1 MVAPAFQLTSP
12 VPPPPATLNFSTLSR
27 TSVALV
33 NPSLFK
39 TKSRPT
45 AAAALRRTKK
55 TEEQDLHGLP
65 KEFYDDEWQAQQR
78 EKTKKLHQQRQV
90 EDEEEERKVDEYRE
104 IGMRLKDYP
113 EDDLRQARQLV
124 SSLLKS
130 AEEVEE
136 VISEYSEENVS
147 CVTIGIALELLQIHS
162 CIKRL
167 SKGVPL
173 VQWQHPMK
181 IEEAAERG
189 ELTELVLMVIWNRLD
204 LARRDDEKD
213 AIRSLDLL
221 YRRIETEILKRE
233 APPAMRLLNDLL
245 ILHDGF
251 DEEGWLKECRKRMV
265 ETFPR
270 EDPYSILVP
279 VGFDIDK
286 IVLFFF
292 TRAGK
297 EYIDSVSVSGT
308 VVFQIASL
316 VIWDRLVF
324 SNELANFHQHQG
336 PLRPPLEEEDDI
348 LLRVDFVREVD
359 ALLREVR
366 AEQREAQNVQGL
378 DPESVAIRLKQQEK
392 QQTIRLVEALLDLAI
407 DLKW

>member
-1 MVAPAFQLTSP
+1 MIHHSSKLAPPL
-12 VPPPPATLNFSTLSR
+12 PPAPLNFSTLSR
-27 TSVALV
+27 ISVALTT
-33 NPSLFK
+33 PSLFK
-39 TKSRPT
+39 TSSRST
-45 AAAALRRTKK
+45 AALCRTKK
-55 TEEQDLHGLP
+55 IQEQDLDGLP

-78 EKTKKLHQQRQV
+78 EKTKKLHRQRQE
-90 EDEEEERKVDEYRE
+90 EDKEEERKVQEYRE

-113 EDDLRQARQLV
+113 EDELRKAKLLV

-136 VISEYSEENVS
+136 
-147 CVTIGIALELLQIHS
+147 
-162 CIKRL
+162 
-167 SKGVPL
+167 
-173 VQWQHPMK
+173 K
-181 IEEAAERG
+181 IEEAGERG

-204 LARRDDEKD
+204 LARRDEEKD

-245 ILHDGF
+245 MLHDGF
-251 DEEGWLKECRKRMV
+251 NEEVWLKECRKRMA
-265 ETFPR
+265 ETFPQ
-270 EDPYSILVP
+270 EDPYSVLVP

-286 IVLFFF
+286 
-292 TRAGK
+292 
-297 EYIDSVSVSGT
+297 
-308 VVFQIASL
+308 
-316 VIWDRLVF
+316 
-324 SNELANFHQHQG
+324 HQG
-336 PLRPPLEEEDDI
+336 PLPPVVDDDV

-359 ALLREVR
+359 ALLQEVR
-366 AEQREAQNVQGL
+366 SEQREEQNSQGF